1 MPGSSEV
8 PPHSQTLARGIRVLE
23 ILAEAGHPLSIAE
36 LAAALG
42 VHRSVAY
49 RILRTLEDFKLV
61 ARNASGAV
69 QLGARL
75 GELSQSVSRD
85 LQSAALPELTALSQE
100 LTMTSFLTILEGSE
114 VVILTSVEPRH
125 QAATILYRPGSRHP
139 VTLGAP
145 GIAMQTLIDDAQ
157 WDRLSPGVPRR
168 AEVRDVE
175 ERGYIT
181 TRGEV
186 IRGMAATAV
195 PLAVPEQGP
204 VALAVVYVESEQA
217 ESDVGGRLTAA
228 ARRIESAFSKQS
240 VA

>member
-1 MPGSSEV
+1 MDATLNSSDAV
-8 PPHSQTLARGIRVLE
+8 PHSQTLSRGIRVLE
-23 ILAEAGHPLSIAE
+23 ILAEAGQPLSIAD

-49 RILRTLEDFKLV
+49 RILRTLEDHKLI
-61 ARNASGAV
+61 ARNSSGGV

-85 LQSAALPELTALSQE
+85 LQSAALPELTSLAKE

-114 VVILTSVEPRH
+114 AVILTSVEPRH

-145 GIAMQTLIDDAQ
+145 GIAMQSILDEAQ
-157 WDRLSPGVPRR
+157 WKALSLEESRR
-168 AEVRDVE
+168 EEVRE
-175 ERGYIT
+175 ALELGYVT

-186 IRGMAATAV
+186 IRGLAATAV
-195 PLAVPEQGP
+195 PLRVPGEG
-204 VALAVVYVESEQA
+204 AAAIAVVYVESEWPVSHVG
-217 ESDVGGRLTAA
+217 ESLIAA
-228 ARRIESAFSKQS
+228 ARRIEASLSLP
-240 VA
+240 

>member
-1 MPGSSEV
+1 MPGSSDV
-8 PPHSQTLARGIRVLE
+8 APHSQTLARGIRVLE
-23 ILAEAGHPLSIAE
+23 ILAEAGHPLTIAE

-42 VHRSVAY
+42 LHRSVAY
-49 RILRTLEDFKLV
+49 RILRTLEDYKLV
-61 ARNASGAV
+61 ARNSAGAV

-85 LQSAALPELTALSQE
+85 LQSAALPELTALAQE

-139 VTLGAP
+139 ITLGAP
-145 GIAMQTLIDDAQ
+145 GIAMQSIIDDAQ
-157 WDRLSPGVPRR
+157 WSRLAPGAARR
-168 AEVRDVE
+168 DEVREVE
-175 ERGYIT
+175 DHGYIT

-195 PLAVPEQGP
+195 PLSVPDEGP
-204 VALAVVYVESEQA
+204 AALAVVYVESEHA
-217 ESDVGGRLTAA
+217 ESEVGDRLAEA
-228 ARRIESAFSKQS
+228 ARRIESAFGRTS
-240 VA
+240 AA

>member
-1 MPGSSEV
+1 MSGSSDV

-23 ILAEAGHPLSIAE
+23 ILAEVGHPLSIAE
-36 LAAALG
+36 LSAALG

-49 RILRTLEDFKLV
+49 RILRTLEDYKLV
-61 ARNASGAV
+61 ARNSSGAV

-85 LQSAALPELTALSQE
+85 LQSAALPELTALAQE

-125 QAATILYRPGSRHP
+125 QAATILYRPGSRHSI
-139 VTLGAP
+139 TLGAP
-145 GIAMQTLIDDAQ
+145 GIAMQSLIGDAQ
-157 WDRLSPGVPRR
+157 WKRLAPGVARR
-168 AEVRDVE
+168 AELRDVE

-195 PLAVPEQGP
+195 PLSVPGEGP
-204 VALAVVYVESEQA
+204 VALAVVYVESEHA
-217 ESDVGGRLTAA
+217 ESEVGVRLNEA
-228 ARRIESAFSKQS
+228 ARRIESAFSGQS
-240 VA
+240 AA